1 MLFYS
6 TNGTARP
13 ASLEQAVMTGLA
25 PDGGLYM
32 PQTIPVIPRAFFN
45 NISDM
50 SISDISYVVADILL
64 GDDIPSGDL
73 REIVSDTFSFDI
85 PLTPLSDNIYS
96 LELFHGPTLAFKDV
110 GARFLARLIAYFN
123 RRRSNKEI
131 NVLVATS
138 GDSGGAVA
146 AGFHNVAGVKVYV
159 LYPKGTLSEMQEKQF
174 TTLGGNI
181 YPIEVSGTF
190 DDCQAMVKEAFT
202 DPELR
207 DKLPLTS
214 ANSINIGRL
223 LPQMFYYFHA
233 YSRLIHSVHDPINRP
248 DVVISVPCGNL
259 GNLTA
264 GLMAKR
270 MGLPVSRF
278 IAANN
283 RNDTFVRF
291 LRDGRLEARKS
302 VRTLANA
309 MDVGN
314 PSNIRR
320 IIDIYRGDIDALLR
334 DIEGRA
340 YSDSEIAETMS
351 TIYRTCSY
359 LLDPHGASA
368 CRALSEA
375 LRPGEK
381 GIFLETAHPSK
392 FPSRVNRILGTTL
405 RNPADRLIPLNGVT
419 RQKISPHYPALKN
432 YLLSSTN

>member
-13 ASLEQAVMTGLA
+13 ASLEEAVMTGLA

-45 NISDM
+45 NIADM
-50 SISDISYVVADILL
+50 SIRDISYVVADILL
-64 GDDIPSGDL
+64 GNDIPSGDL

-85 PLTPLSDNIYS
+85 PLTALSDNIYS

-146 AGFHNVAGVKVYV
+146 AGFHNVAGVKVFV

-174 TTLGGNI
+174 TTIGGNI

-190 DDCQAMVKEAFT
+190 DDCQSMVKEAFT
-202 DPELR
+202 DRELR
-207 DKLPLTS
+207 DALPLTS

-233 YSRLIHSVHDPINRP
+233 YSRLIHTIHDPIKRP

-270 MGLPVSRF
+270 MGLPVNRF

-320 IIDIYRGDIDALLR
+320 ILDIYHDDTTALRR

-340 YSDSEIAETMS
+340 YTDIEIARTMS
-351 TIYRTCSY
+351 DVHTGISY

-368 CRALSEA
+368 CRALTEA

-392 FPSRVNRILGTTL
+392 FSVRVNRILGTSL
-405 RNPADRLIPLNGVT
+405 SDPADRLIPLKGIT
-419 RQKISPHYPALKN
+419 RQKIAPLYPALKN
-432 YLLSSTN
+432 YLLSSTH